1 MNRPAHEDFGSN
13 RDVRAS
19 LCRLCTAFCPILVTV
34 EDGRATKVAGN
45 PRAPLY
51 GGYTCPKGRALPAQ
65 HYGPARLLRSQR
77 RQADGSFGAI
87 GAEAAMDEIAERLRA
102 IVAEHG
108 PRSVAIYTGMGSV
121 PYVASYGIA
130 AGWLRALGSPM
141 FFTAGSI
148 DKPGILIALAM
159 HGMWQAGQPRMAA
172 ADAWL
177 MVGINPVI
185 SKSPGFPGQNPGQM
199 LKEMVGRGTKVVV
212 IDPRRTETAKRAH
225 IHLQPRPGEDPTLL
239 AGLIHIILAEG
250 LYDHAFVAAETQGIE
265 ALREAVAPFDP
276 AYVTQRADVPVED
289 LLTAARTFGAARRAG
304 VSCGTGPSFSTHST
318 LTEYLALCL
327 TSLCGGWLRE
337 GEPVSKPNVLLPA
350 FQAKAQPWPPFQ
362 GWGFEPRLRV
372 RGLGACA
379 SGLSAA
385 ALADEILLPGEGQ
398 VRALI
403 VVGGNPMM
411 AWPDQTKTFEA
422 LKSLDLLV
430 TLDTEMTATAELS
443 HYVIAPKL
451 TLETPATTYMP
462 ESVKYYGTT
471 RGFEQPFAAY
481 TPALVDPPAEADVIE
496 DWELF
501 WGLAR
506 RLGFKIRVNQMFG
519 NGPQAEHPPAA
530 FDLDPAGPKPSTDE
544 IIARSHACSRIPLD
558 VIKQNPDGA
567 LFDIH
572 ETVAAR
578 DPGNAAR
585 LELAAPLM
593 IDELAQVRATPPLDD
608 PDFPYRLITRRM
620 NRVLNSFGR
629 RIPEL
634 AGDGR
639 NPAFMHPDDMAALGL
654 GEDEPVVIRSPYG
667 VIQSHVKAEASLRR
681 GVVSMS
687 HGFGASPGED
697 DPDHLG
703 GNTGRLLSNEVEFD
717 PITGLPRMSAVPVRI
732 VSASAHLEHI
742 RAAAT
747 A

>member
-1 MNRPAHEDFGSN
+1 MSRLTREDAGSN
-13 RDVRAS
+13 LDVRAS
-19 LCRLCTAFCPILVTV
+19 LCRLCTAYCPILVTV
-34 EDGRATKVAGN
+34 EDGRATRVTGN
-45 PRAPLY
+45 PRAPLF

-77 RQADGSFGAI
+77 RHADGSFAPI
-87 GAEAAMDEIAERLRA
+87 GSEAAMDEIAARLQA
-102 IVAEHG
+102 IVAAHG
-108 PRSVAIYTGMGSV
+108 PRSVAVYTGMGSV

-130 AGWLRALGSPM
+130 AGWLQALGSPM

-159 HGMWQAGQPRMAA
+159 HGMWQAGQPRMEAA
-172 ADAWL
+172 EAWL

-185 SKSPGFPGQNPGQM
+185 SKSPGFPGQNPGQV
-199 LKEMVGRGTKVVV
+199 LKDMVGRGTKLIV

-250 LYDHAFVAAETQGIE
+250 LQDHAFVAAETQGVE

-276 AYVTQRADVPVED
+276 AYAARRADVPVED
-289 LLTAARTFGAARRAG
+289 LLAAARTFAAARRAG

-327 TSLCGGWLRE
+327 TTLCGGWLRA

-350 FQAKAQPWPPFQ
+350 FEAKAQPWPPFQ

-372 RGLGACA
+372 RGLGGCA

-403 VVGGNPMM
+403 VLGGNPMM

-430 TLDTEMTATAELS
+430 TLDTEMTSTAELS

-451 TLETPATTYMP
+451 TLETPASTYMP

-481 TPALVDPPAEADVIE
+481 TPALVPPPPEADVIE

-501 WGLAR
+501 WGLAQ
-506 RLGFKIRVNQMFG
+506 RLGFKIRVTQRFG
-519 NGPQAEHPPAA
+519 NGPQAEHPPAD
-530 FDLDPAGPKPSTDE
+530 FELDPAGPKPTTDE
-544 IIARSHACSRIPLD
+544 IIARSHARSRIPLD
-558 VIKQNPDGA
+558 LTKQHPDGA
-567 LFDIH
+567 VFDIG
-572 ETVAAR
+572 ETVGPR
-578 DPGNAAR
+578 DPGNDAR

-593 IDELAQVRATPPLDD
+593 LDELALVRGTPPLED
-608 PDFPYRLITRRM
+608 PAFPFRLVSRRM

-639 NPAFMHPDDMAALGL
+639 NPAYMHPDDMAELGL
-654 GEDEPVVIRSPYG
+654 ADDDAVTLRSPHG
-667 VIQSHVKAEASLRR
+667 AIEAHVKAEAALRR
-681 GVVSMS
+681 GVISMA
-687 HGFGASPGED
+687 HGFGAAPGKD
-697 DPDHLG
+697 DPSSFG
-703 GNTGRLLSNEVEFD
+703 GNTGRLLSNEAEFD
-717 PITGLPRMSAVPVRI
+717 AITGLPRMSAVPVQI
-732 VSASAHLEHI
+732 VCRS
-742 RAAAT
+742 
-747 A
+747 